1 VAVFTRRALAAYL
14 DESGVGIR
22 KILGELEG
30 VSEETLRRIDEISR
44 PVESGAGP
52 IPHDPQA
59 VMVYDRLVLL
69 ALAEGQLRSQN
80 RKQPAA
86 SRKKQ

>member
-1 VAVFTRRALAAYL
+1 
-14 DESGVGIR
+14 
-22 KILGELEG
+22 
-30 VSEETLRRIDEISR
+30 
-44 PVESGAGP
+44 
-52 IPHDPQA
+52 
-59 VMVYDRLVLL
+59 MVYDRLVLL